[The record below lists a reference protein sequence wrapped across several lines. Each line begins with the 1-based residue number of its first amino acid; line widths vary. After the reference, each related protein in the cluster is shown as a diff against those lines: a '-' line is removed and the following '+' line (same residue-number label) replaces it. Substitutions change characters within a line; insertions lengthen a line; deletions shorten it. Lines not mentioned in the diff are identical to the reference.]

1 METISEVVDEE
12 FVDEEDGLDDAHDNA
27 CEEAGQSLKD

>member
-1 METISEVVDEE
+1 METTSEVVEE
-12 FVDEEDGLDDAHDNA
+12 ELVDEKDGLDDAHDNA